1 MATSSSS
8 GSGSSSPGPE
18 RAGGALSQADKDRL
32 ARQFAPRIKAIAL
45 HLKARLPA
53 HVDLQDLVSSGALG
67 LMEAMDKFDPS
78 RGVRFESFAEARIR
92 GAMLDELR
100 GMDWYSRGLRHR
112 IKHLQSAMVAYERRH
127 GHAPSREELCSLCDI
142 PEEELESTLEAL
154 QAQVVLSLEAIQETC
169 AGSTPEGG
177 PCPEAQVA
185 RQELIDKVAALVDKL
200 THKEKMVLGLYYVEE
215 LNMKEIAQVL
225 GITEGR
231 VSQLHAQAARKL
243 KQWFLHDHG
252 TF

>member
-8 GSGSSSPGPE
+8 GKDCFLPAPNGRGK
-18 RAGGALSQADKDRL
+18 ALSQAEKDQL

-53 HVDLQDLVSSGALG
+53 HVELQDLISSGALG

-78 RGVRFESFAEARIR
+78 RGVRFESFAETRIR

-112 IKHLQSAMVAYERRH
+112 IKQLQSAMVEYERHH
-127 GHAPSREELCSLCDI
+127 GHTPSRAELCTLCHM
-142 PEEELESTLEAL
+142 PEGDLESALEAL
-154 QAQVVLSLEAIQETC
+154 EAQVVLSLEAIQETC
-169 AGSTPEGG
+169 SGTPPEGT
-177 PCPEAQVA
+177 PSPEAQVA
-185 RQELIDKVAALVDKL
+185 RQELIDKLADLVDKL

-225 GITEGR
+225 DITEGR

-243 KQWFLHDHG
+243 KQWFLQSHG